1 MTHLLC
7 RSKVIDFAAWK
18 AKFEAHAAVQREAGL
33 RLERLWRSVED
44 PNEVFFLFEVRDIA
58 RALGYIDAPESEAAE
73 RASGVIDVELHF
85 IEDSGQGARDQGSA

>member
-58 RALGYIDAPESEAAE
+58 RALGYIDAPESEQAE
-73 RASGVIDVELHF
+73 RASGVIEGEAHF
-85 IEDSGQGARDQGSA
+85 IEDSGPGAHDQGAA